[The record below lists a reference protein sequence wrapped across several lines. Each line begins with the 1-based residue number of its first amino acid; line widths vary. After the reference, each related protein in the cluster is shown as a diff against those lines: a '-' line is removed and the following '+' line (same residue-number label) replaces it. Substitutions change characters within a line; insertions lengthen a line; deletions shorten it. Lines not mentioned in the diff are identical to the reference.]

1 MQILV
6 NVTRPVQWPYAHP
19 TKFVRTKPLA
29 FTGLNHFILAEM
41 PSQNSQGKEA
51 LGRHLRLLLPL
62 ATPDSAG
69 PAFSFPTHPARV
81 IWVFR
86 PRSVA
91 ELELL
96 DSY

>member
-41 PSQNSQGKEA
+41 PSHCSQGKEP
-51 LGRHLRLLLPL
+51 LGRRVHPLLLL
-62 ATPDSAG
+62 ATLDYVG
-69 PAFSFPTHPARV
+69 PALSSPTHPARA
-81 IWVFR
+81 IWEFR

-96 DSY
+96 HS

>member
-1 MQILV
+1 VQIFV
-6 NVTRPVQWPYAHP
+6 NVTRPVYRPYAHP
-19 TKFVRTKPLA
+19 TKFVRTKLLA
-29 FTGLNHFILAEM
+29 ITGLNHFILSEI
-41 PSQNSQGKEA
+41 PSHRSQGKEP
-51 LGRHLRLLLPL
+51 LGRRVRPF
-62 ATPDSAG
+62 ATLESAG
-69 PAFSFPTHPARV
+69 PALSSPTHPARV